1 MNTLRWYSGSCD
13 ENRKCGTE
21 HEDNGKET
29 ERKAKVT
36 MAQQHQQPPGGKETE
51 RKAKVTMAQ
60 QHQPPGG
67 KEHQPQSSF
76 KRWNGARTVQEPY
89 RMEEVSLLP
98 H

>member
-36 MAQQHQQPPGGKETE
+36 MAQQHQ
-51 RKAKVTMAQ
+51 
-60 QHQPPGG
+60 PPGG

-76 KRWNGARTVQEPY
+76 KRRNGAKPYKNRTEWRRLVY
-89 RMEEVSLLP
+89 CHIDKSSSIT
-98 H
+98 